1 MESKIPD
8 VAQIPGFCGDSA
20 HKSYLSEF
28 QDGEGFGKESRGLSP
43 EVLIQFE
50 IILKSMSEND
60 KFNGI
65 CKILLLLWW

>member
-1 MESKIPD
+1 MWLKCLVS
-8 VAQIPGFCGDSA
+8 VMTHA

-50 IILKSMSEND
+50 NHLKINVRE
-60 KFNGI
+60 
-65 CKILLLLWW
+65 